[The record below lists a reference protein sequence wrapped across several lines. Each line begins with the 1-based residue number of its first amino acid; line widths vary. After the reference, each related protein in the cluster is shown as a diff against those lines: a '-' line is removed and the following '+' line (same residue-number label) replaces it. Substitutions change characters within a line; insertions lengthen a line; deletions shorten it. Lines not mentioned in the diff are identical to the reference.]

1 MYTYVVKTTHRLTC
15 FSKAYV
21 YLFDTCITDNNC
33 QTKIASAKMS
43 LHSTP
48 ILYLNMGGEMLYVL
62 RQRLKAQKIDVD
74 KTVQVLDDVTAALLN
89 PKILSPIFEE
99 LPMIGISQL
108 RTTLESVAL
117 SSIMKLDR
125 SSMDKLFDLMIMM
138 VKYQLRAATGP
149 REVILI
155 ILNHI
160 DAIRDLVNDVN
171 AQKCVSM
178 VHQMVVSFYGCLT
191 FEEVWNARESC
202 LKELEPYHV
211 RVSILLRRGLQND
224 DASFN
229 VVPQKY
235 DEKYTEHGNT
245 LATMRIKDVSPE
257 TCCGG
262 SFDTFGDRKTLL
274 GKNIYLPTYGLTES
288 AVRDSQQFL
297 RDCGTKAELGMLAV
311 QLGTEETN
319 YERPFTLNL
328 LSNVDEETV
337 NNANK
342 ETDIEGNNAKR
353 NNAENEK
360 PKLNEDYKAKLDTV
374 YADFFEDE
382 HEGLKRSMNLLELLD
397 EIE

>member
-1 MYTYVVKTTHRLTC
+1 
-15 FSKAYV
+15 
-21 YLFDTCITDNNC
+21 
-33 QTKIASAKMS
+33 MS

-74 KTVQVLDDVTAALLN
+74 KTVQVLITVLDDVIATLLN

-99 LPMIGISQL
+99 SPPIEISQL

-138 VKYQLRAATGP
+138 VKYQLKVATGP

-155 ILNHI
+155 TLNHM
-160 DAIRDLVNDVN
+160 DAMRDMVNDVN

-178 VHQMVVSFYGCLT
+178 VHQMVVNNLIYNLTRISPLFKAQFYGCLT

-235 DEKYTEHGNT
+235 DEKYAEHGNT

-288 AVRDSQQFL
+288 ARQDSQQFL

-328 LSNVDEETV
+328 LSNMDEENV

-342 ETDIEGNNAKR
+342 ETDTEGNNAKR

-374 YADFFEDE
+374 YADFFDDE
-382 HEGLKRSMNLLELLD
+382 HEGLKRSMDLLDLLD

>member
-1 MYTYVVKTTHRLTC
+1 
-15 FSKAYV
+15 
-21 YLFDTCITDNNC
+21 
-33 QTKIASAKMS
+33 MS

-74 KTVQVLDDVTAALLN
+74 KTVQVLDDVTTALLN

-99 LPMIGISQL
+99 SPMIGISEL

-149 REVILI
+149 REIILI
-155 ILNHI
+155 TLNHI
-160 DAIRDLVNDVN
+160 DGMRDIVNDVN

-235 DEKYTEHGNT
+235 DEKYVEHGNT
-245 LATMRIKDVSPE
+245 LAIMRIKDVSPE

-262 SFDTFGDRKTLL
+262 SFDIFGDRKTLL

-288 AVRDSQQFL
+288 AMRDSQQFV

-328 LSNVDEETV
+328 LSNMDEETV

-353 NNAENEK
+353 NNVENGK

-382 HEGLKRSMNLLELLD
+382 HEGLKRSMDLLDLLD